1 MDTVVD
7 YDGSDIPEVD
17 STPLGNLNVYVPEHL
32 EVWQIFDSQSGFL
45 PNSTVAIT

>member
-7 YDGSDIPEVD
+7 HDGSDIPKVD
-17 STPLGNLNVYVPEHL
+17 STPLGNLNLYVPEHL
-32 EVWQIFDSQSGFL
+32 ELWQMFYSQTGFV